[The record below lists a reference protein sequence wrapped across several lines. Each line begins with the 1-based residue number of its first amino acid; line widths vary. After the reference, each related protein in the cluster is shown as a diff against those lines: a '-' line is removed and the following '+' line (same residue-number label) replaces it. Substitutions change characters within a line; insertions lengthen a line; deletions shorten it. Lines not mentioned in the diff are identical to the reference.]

1 MRDDLETDVVQARK
15 TLHQDDIKGMD
26 LIQKETKV
34 PEVAEETLTGN
45 LIQDENFS
53 KDFEVDLQVEGTYI
67 NEGDKKRKCSSEDIK
82 QDFEEQLA
90 ELKKLTP
97 NAGNL
102 DDEKQSLNLIP
113 VLPVLPRET
122 ENKARSLYRWI
133 SVDINL
139 ESSSDADKFDDE
151 NETIKYEQQKR
162 KHLDER
168 SDEIDIKKK
177 VVESTNIDLNQV
189 EVIPDPTIVKL
200 G

>member
-102 DDEKQSLNLIP
+102 DDEKQSLNPIP

>member
-1 MRDDLETDVVQARK
+1 M
-15 TLHQDDIKGMD
+15 
-26 LIQKETKV
+26 
-34 PEVAEETLTGN
+34 
-45 LIQDENFS
+45 
-53 KDFEVDLQVEGTYI
+53 
-67 NEGDKKRKCSSEDIK
+67 
-82 QDFEEQLA
+82 A

-102 DDEKQSLNLIP
+102 DDQKQPLNPIP

-139 ESSSDADKFDDE
+139 ESSTDAEKFDDE
-151 NETIKYEQQKR
+151 NETIKYEHQKR

-189 EVIPDPTIVKL
+189 EVVPDPTIVKL